1 MSLLRLVRNV
11 SLFVGLLALWPMCK
25 LASYEEVK
33 QVRFLHLADTH
44 AQLETHWEYLP
55 EDPSRLHSIGG
66 YARIRTA
73 LDERRKAARGAVF
86 TIDGGDT
93 VQGSAL
99 AAWTQ
104 GEAVVAPFNA
114 LHVDVGTPG
123 NWEVVY
129 GPAAFRKLMAELSEK
144 VICYNFHEKSS
155 GKRLFP
161 PSAILE
167 KDGVRVAFVGVT
179 APVQPRGRLRRK
191 RRALIPPV
199 WRDCTNMFRISRS
212 PQNLT

>member
-55 EDPSRLHSIGG
+55 EDPSRLHSREATSASGLLWTTG
-66 YARIRTA
+66 
-73 LDERRKAARGAVF
+73 EAAPGAVF
-86 TIDGGDT
+86 TIDGSDT
-93 VQGSAL
+93 VQGSTL
-99 AAWTQ
+99 VAWTQ

-123 NWEVVY
+123 NW
-129 GPAAFRKLMAELSEK
+129 
-144 VICYNFHEKSS
+144 
-155 GKRLFP
+155 
-161 PSAILE
+161 
-167 KDGVRVAFVGVT
+167 
-179 APVQPRGRLRRK
+179 
-191 RRALIPPV
+191 
-199 WRDCTNMFRISRS
+199 
-212 PQNLT
+212 